1 VVQIRQR
8 VDHKRTFFYLEQLIL
23 AANAQHKAIDIQAL
37 KDGMDFFFAERAPA
51 LQFADWLCSV
61 VPQRLTKSKKLVSVD
76 NHSNI
81 TNDQMTLR

>member
-51 LQFADWLCSV
+51 LQFADWLGSV